1 MPHLI
6 LEYTDPPAD
15 NLSNEEMM
23 RALHAAALGTGL
35 FDEAT
40 IKVRLRRYETAFV
53 GGQPDGFAHVTIY
66 LIDGRDKPTKKR
78 LAITVHDAM
87 RAAFSGH
94 GSVSV
99 DVRDLDRD
107 IYTKSQL

>member
-6 LEYTDPPAD
+6 LEYTDPPVGD
-15 NLSNEEMM
+15 LSDQELMHTLHTT
-23 RALHAAALGTGL
+23 ALETGL
-35 FDEAT
+35 FDETT
-40 IKVRLRRYETAFV
+40 IKVRLRRYDRAFV
-53 GGQPDGFAHVTIY
+53 GGQSGDFVHVTIY

-78 LAITVHDAM
+78 LAVAVHDAM
-87 RAAFSGH
+87 RSMFAGR

-107 IYTKSQL
+107 IYTKSQF